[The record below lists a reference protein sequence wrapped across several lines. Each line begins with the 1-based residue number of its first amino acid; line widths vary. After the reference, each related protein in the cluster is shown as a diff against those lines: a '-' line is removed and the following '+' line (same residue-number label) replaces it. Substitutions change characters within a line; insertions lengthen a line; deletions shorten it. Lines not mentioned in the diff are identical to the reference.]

1 MADSDAR
8 PRLGRVIAALVAGLL
23 LIELGARI
31 IVFNFAGEGFRSLAL
46 YRWSAYGLVRNNPEL
61 TSPSF
66 KINAAGLRS
75 MREFSRTKPPGTFR
89 VLLLGGSV
97 LYAGIGG
104 AARLEAHGRV
114 RSDQTIADYLQ
125 RELEKDPAFAGRRIE
140 VINGA
145 VNFNRIIESSAG
157 YMADYVHWSPDYVV
171 VFGAVNNFSETRRA
185 GDFARGTTP
194 LQVQHPW
201 HGEFQRLVNN
211 HGFAAM
217 IERFWRTGGEHSAA
231 LALATKIFSQT
242 ADRLV
247 GLSSRFAL
255 APPSPAPARPLE
267 SEAERRQ
274 YFNLFATYADA
285 LVAATARQNTSIA
298 FAWEPMLSDLG
309 GIKPLSA
316 EERTIYPAVKRT
328 PEAAAQYDA
337 SRRLFV
343 DYFAARNVPVFD
355 PTDDLRSQP
364 ATVFIDY
371 GHYTAGGN
379 QWIAQRLYAHIG
391 DDIRGSASL
400 SGAGGLAVAPQA
412 PRGDR

>member
-1 MADSDAR
+1 MADSEAR
-8 PRLGRVIAALVAGLL
+8 PRLGRVIAALIAALL
-23 LIELGARI
+23 LIELGARV

-66 KINAAGLRS
+66 KINKAGLRS
-75 MREFSRTKPPGTFR
+75 MREFSREKPPGTFR

-125 RELEKDPAFAGRRIE
+125 HELGKDPAFAGRKVE

-145 VNFNRIIESSAG
+145 VNFNRIVESSAG
-157 YMADYVHWSPDYVV
+157 YLADYIHWAPDYVV
-171 VFGAVNNFSETRRA
+171 VFGSVNNFSQTRHA
-185 GDFARGTTP
+185 GEFARGRTA
-194 LQVQHPW
+194 LQWQHPW

-231 LALATKIFSQT
+231 LALATKVFSQA

-247 GLSSRFAL
+247 GLSSRSAL
-255 APPSPAPARPLE
+255 AGAPSLPVRPLE
-267 SEAERRQ
+267 SEVERRQ

-285 LVAATARQNTSIA
+285 LVAAAGRQDTGIA

-309 GIKPLSA
+309 GIKPLSP
-316 EERTIYPAVKRT
+316 EERTIYPIVKRA
-328 PEAAAQYDA
+328 PEAVAQYDA

-343 DYFAARNVPVFD
+343 DYFTARRVPVFD
-355 PTDDLRSQP
+355 PTDDLRRQP
-364 ATVFIDY
+364 ETVFIDY

-379 QWIAQRLYAHIG
+379 RWVAQRLYAHIG
-391 DDIRGSASL
+391 DDIRARARL
-400 SGAGGLAVAPQA
+400 
-412 PRGDR
+412 